1 MNVESH
7 QIISRSRQKLPKSC
21 VWDIFS
27 WQGHATFLHCPI
39 PLPKPRETPHPS
51 NGPTVAIFFSIVKW
65 RSCLSIFW
73 KPSLICPQLL
83 KPHFDKLLHRYVRW
97 LKTRWASS
105 TGMMPGEG
113 LKSVKNTPSDLP
125 IYTDTNLSLFSMVGQ
140 MYFLLFLYPSLDKY
154 VLFTNIV
161 KAGQLLETDWRIGIY
176 NIHVSLKIFMF

>member
-1 MNVESH
+1 MFG
-7 QIISRSRQKLPKSC
+7 IY
-21 VWDIFS
+21 
-27 WQGHATFLHCPI
+27 FLDRAMPLFFTV
-39 PLPKPRETPHPS
+39 PLPSPNRGKPPILQMALQSP
-51 NGPTVAIFFSIVKW
+51 FFFFKVKW

-83 KPHFDKLLHRYVRW
+83 KPHFNKLLHRYVRW

-105 TGMMPGEG
+105 TGMMLGEG

-161 KAGQLLETDWRIGIY
+161 KAGQLLETD
-176 NIHVSLKIFMF
+176 

>member
-27 WQGHATFLHCPI
+27 LQGHAKQFSSLSHFTPNRG
-39 PLPKPRETPHPS
+39 KPSILQMALQSPF
-51 NGPTVAIFFSIVKW
+51 FFSKVKW

-83 KPHFDKLLHRYVRW
+83 KPHFNILLHRYVRW
-97 LKTRWASS
+97 LKTHWASS

-125 IYTDTNLSLFSMVGQ
+125 IYTDTNLSLFFMVGQ
-140 MYFLLFLYPSLDKY
+140 MYFLRFLNY
-154 VLFTNIV
+154 
-161 KAGQLLETDWRIGIY
+161 
-176 NIHVSLKIFMF
+176 